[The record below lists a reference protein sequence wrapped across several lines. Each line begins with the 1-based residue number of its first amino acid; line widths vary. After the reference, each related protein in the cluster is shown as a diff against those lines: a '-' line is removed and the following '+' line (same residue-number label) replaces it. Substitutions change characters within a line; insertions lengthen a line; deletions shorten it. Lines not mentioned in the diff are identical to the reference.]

1 MFKEMN
7 TTFRRTVK
15 EGINTDDM
23 MFAPIRDFCGKVLKV
38 DGFFFTEGKYGKQV
52 VVVANGWLVNM
63 PKRAVAIFEQIE
75 SDDRMLEAVLNGHLM
90 ITDIKPL
97 DSKNGTTTAYTLA
110 DC

>member
-7 TTFRRTVK
+7 TTYRRTVR

-23 MFAPIRDFCGKVLKV
+23 TFAPLRDFCGKQLKV
-38 DGFFFTEGKYGKQV
+38 DGFFFTDGKFGKQV

-63 PKRAVAIFEQIE
+63 PKRAVEVFETIE
-75 SDDRMLEAVLNGHLM
+75 KDDDMLQAVLNGHLL